1 MKFIT
6 ILSTILSFNN
16 VSAKPTNTVL
26 DMAHWISTPQPSN
39 IHKLIK
45 RAPING
51 GLETG
56 GLENL
61 SKTGFAAVA
70 ITKDNENHKYS
81 NKNRKCEKWGKEPHT
96 NRPKC
101 LKFVEKIASMDY
113 FFDQFIK
120 NAVAS

>member
-1 MKFIT
+1 MDVAPW
-6 ILSTILSFNN
+6 IL
-16 VSAKPTNTVL
+16 KPL
-26 DMAHWISTPQPSN
+26 PSI

-70 ITKDNENHKYS
+70 ITKDNVNHK
-81 NKNRKCEKWGKEPHT
+81 KNRKCEKWGKEQHT

-101 LKFVEKIASMDY
+101 IKFVEKIASMDY
-113 FFDQFIK
+113 FFDQYIK